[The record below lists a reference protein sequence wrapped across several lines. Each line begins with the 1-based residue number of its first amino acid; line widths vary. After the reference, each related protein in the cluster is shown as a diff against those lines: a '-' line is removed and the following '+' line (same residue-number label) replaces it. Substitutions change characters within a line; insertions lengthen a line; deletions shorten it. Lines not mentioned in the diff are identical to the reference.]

1 MISRLCQYSVRRAP
15 FATALTALFLTACV
29 LLLAACSSDGYNTGE
44 GPLSNLTSELVEAH
58 CVTAGQ
64 IDYVL
69 TDDDRRL
76 TLDAP
81 FAASWAKEDQ
91 TYYRG
96 LLYYQPLTD
105 GTVRVHRLTQL
116 TVLTPQP
123 ADELDDL
130 TTDPLTIESAWLSAN
145 KRYLNLRMQVKTGE
159 SDGNTRLQTLG
170 LLLLDSTDSEVTLQL
185 LHGQNEVPQYYSA
198 TVFCSI
204 PTAQYAAGTTIRLRV
219 NTYQGP
225 IERTFQL

>member
-1 MISRLCQYSVRRAP
+1 M
-15 FATALTALFLTACV
+15 
-29 LLLAACSSDGYNTGE
+29 
-44 GPLSNLTSELVEAH
+44 
-58 CVTAGQ
+58 
-64 IDYVL
+64 
-69 TDDDRRL
+69 
-76 TLDAP
+76 
-81 FAASWAKEDQ
+81 
-91 TYYRG
+91 
-96 LLYYQPLTD
+96 
-105 GTVRVHRLTQL
+105 RVHRLTQL

-130 TTDPLTIESAWLSAN
+130 TADPLTIESAWLSAN
-145 KRYLNLRMQVKTGE
+145 KRYLNLRLQVKTGE